1 MLVSKFAFRIEFC
14 FYQWTFAIL
23 CFPLI
28 QDDYYWTAKD
38 YLEDYKGDSEQFDQA
53 IANAL
58 LNRMR
63 NSLKGVKL
71 IPKMRVSKAFETE
84 GEESEIRLNAVSIE
98 GEVYLYL
105 TFLMERMIQMKNI
118 KHQGSYY

>member
-1 MLVSKFAFRIEFC
+1 MLEPKSAFRFEFC
-14 FYQWTFAIL
+14 FLPAFLEIFCYTSR
-23 CFPLI
+23 FPII

-38 YLEDYKGDSEQFDQA
+38 YLEDYRGDSEQFDQA

-58 LNRMR
+58 LKRMR

-98 GEVYLYL
+98 GEVYLLLRPVL
-105 TFLMERMIQMKNI
+105 TTRGE
-118 KHQGSYY
+118 